1 MESQLKKIPCL
12 TRQVWGVIIIAA
24 LFCCQLWGLDP
35 DKTVDQYLVDK
46 WAMSDGIPSNTILAI
61 SQTPDGYLWIATGR
75 GLVRFDGI
83 QFSTIHFAKASG
95 LKPRE
100 NPIPDALFVNR
111 EGTLWI
117 GSSLG
122 LISYRYQTGQFN
134 AFTSI
139 DGITRDR
146 IRRIKVDMRGN
157 LWISFFA
164 SYVNRFSNGEF
175 TKFNESHGLKGK
187 KINAIVEDQKG
198 NLLFGTRENGV
209 FTYKDGKFFKYP
221 IAGLNRD
228 NIHIINMYEDRK
240 GELWIGTN
248 SGLFRVLDKR
258 TLRYG
263 GRDGLANDY
272 VTHIIEDS
280 DRNLWIG
287 TLKGLNRLKRRQDNT
302 IEFENLLNPFIITC
316 LFEDRE
322 KSLWIG
328 TYNSG
333 IKRLKDG
340 KFISYEPL
348 KAHHGEIFLSVFED
362 QYGYTWIGTLGGKL
376 LRCQGS
382 ELIESIEPPAVS
394 GAGITSIIEDAEG
407 KLWLGTSGKGI
418 FQKKNETFVQLTT
431 REGLADNLVT
441 SISRDSKG
449 NLWFSTFD
457 GVSVIRMIPQGN
469 SPLESFNSRTGLSG
483 KVVHN
488 VYEDKNK
495 NIWIATD
502 KGITVLKDG
511 KIAKEN
517 MRDYLQDISV
527 TCIYEDLSAVNA
539 EAGDRI
545 YWIATHG
552 AGLKRFNLRDGSVIS
567 CTAANGLTTDFFYQ
581 FFEDQQENFWL
592 MSDSGI
598 LRVSKKELNRFAD
611 GGVDRINC
619 TSFGISDGLKSMEFN
634 NELSKHS
641 AIKTRNGE
649 FWFITKKGISIVNP
663 KKIQINKVP
672 PPVVIEAVFLEEQ
685 SIPFHGEVHEFKG
698 VKDFSIH
705 FTAPTFLSPEKIIF
719 KYQLEGFDKEWI
731 FLPRGNERWVRYQDL
746 ASGTYTFKVTASN
759 YEGVWNRT
767 GASLR
772 FTLKP
777 LFHKT
782 FFFKVLII
790 LIFIILV
797 AATFYIYK
805 KRPSKRQEKYK
816 GSPLTPQFADECIK
830 KLTYLM
836 EIEKLYRDADISL
849 QILAERLSVSPHLLS
864 QILNE
869 KLNRNFSD
877 FVNFYRIEE
886 AKQILASPR
895 GDQLKIITVAFEV
908 GFNTKVA
915 FYNAFKKYTKMT
927 PSRYRE
933 EKK

>member
-1 MESQLKKIPCL
+1 MESQLKRIPCS
-12 TRQVWGVIIIAA
+12 TRHVWGVIIIAA

-35 DKTVDQYLVDK
+35 DKPVDQYLVDK
-46 WAMSDGIPSNTILAI
+46 WEISDGIPSNTILSI
-61 SQTPDGYLWIATGR
+61 TQTRDGYLWIATAK
-75 GLVRFDGI
+75 GLVRFDGMH
-83 QFSTIHFAKASG
+83 FSTIHFARAAG
-95 LKPRE
+95 LEPRE
-100 NPIPDALFVNR
+100 NPIPDALFVDR

-122 LISYRYQTGQFN
+122 LTSYRYQSAQFN
-134 AFTSI
+134 AFSSA

-146 IRRIKVDMRGN
+146 IRRIKDDMRGN

-164 SYVNRFSNGEF
+164 SYVNRFTNGEF
-175 TKFNESHGLKGK
+175 TTFNESHGLKGK

-209 FTYKDGKFFKYP
+209 FIYKDGKFLKYP
-221 IAGLNRD
+221 IAGLDRD

-240 GELWIGTN
+240 GELWVGTN
-248 SGLFRVLDKR
+248 SGLFRVLDKGTR
-258 TLRYG
+258 RYSAG
-263 GRDGLANDY
+263 DGLANDY

-280 DRNLWIG
+280 DRNLWVG
-287 TLKGLNRLKRRQDNT
+287 TLKGLNRLKKRQDGT

-348 KAHHGEIFLSVFED
+348 KAHQGEILLSVFED
-362 QYGYTWIGTLGGKL
+362 RHGDAWIGTLGGKL
-376 LRCQGS
+376 FRCRGS
-382 ELIESIEPPAVS
+382 EFIESIEPPAVS
-394 GAGITSIIEDAEG
+394 GAGITSFVEDAEG
-407 KLWLGTSGKGI
+407 NLWLGTNGKGI

-441 SISRDSKG
+441 SISRDSQG

-469 SPLESFNSRTGLSG
+469 HALESFNSRTGLSG

-488 VYEDKNK
+488 VYEDKNQ

-502 KGITVLKDG
+502 KGITILKDG

-517 MRDYLQDISV
+517 MTHYLPGISV
-527 TCIYEDLSAVNA
+527 TCIYEDRSAENA
-539 EAGDRI
+539 EVGERI

-552 AGLKRFNLRDGSVIS
+552 AGLKRFNLRDGTVIS
-567 CTAANGLTTDFFYQ
+567 YTTANGMATDFIYQ

-611 GGVDRINC
+611 GGVDRFNC
-619 TSFGISDGLKSMEFN
+619 TSFGVSDGLKSMEFN
-634 NELSKHS
+634 TEYSRHS

-672 PPVVIEAVFLEEQ
+672 PPVVIEAVFAEEQ
-685 SIPFHGEVHEFKG
+685 SIPLHQEVYEFKG
-698 VKDFSIH
+698 VTDLRIH
-705 FTAPTFLSPEKIIF
+705 FTAPTFLSPEKIKF
-719 KYQLEGFDKEWI
+719 KYQLEGFDNEWI
-731 FLPRGNERWVRYQDL
+731 FLPWGNERRARYQNL
-746 ASGTYTFKVTASN
+746 APGTYTFKVTASN

-767 GASLR
+767 GVSMR
-772 FTLKP
+772 FTLKS
-777 LFHKT
+777 LFHET

-790 LIFIILV
+790 LIFILLV
-797 AATFYIYK
+797 AVVFYIYK
-805 KRPSKRQEKYK
+805 KQPFKRQEKYK

-849 QILAERLSVSPHLLS
+849 QLLAERLSVSPHLLS

-877 FVNFYRIEE
+877 FVNYYRIEE

-895 GDQLKIITVAFEV
+895 GDQLKIIAVAFEV

-927 PSRYRE
+927 PSQYRE
-933 EKK
+933 GKK